1 MESSNRVNMG
11 DYTMKKR
18 VLFLLH
24 DTRVHGGAN
33 SSMFD
38 VLENLTD
45 VDIFVAIPKKNKEMI
60 AYLNQKGY
68 KWFVV
73 SYPGWIYR
81 MYNPWYKKAIRIPQQ
96 FLRQLK
102 LLFVMPQLKKI
113 ITENDIDTIYTNTFC
128 MYVGC
133 LAKKMWNIRHIWH
146 IREYGAE
153 DHGFGIIFGNQ
164 VFLKFINK
172 YTDQIVFIS
181 KSLANKYL
189 SEIENPNKIH
199 VIYDDVSDRYIV
211 KKSCHKGNIN
221 ILVAGLIQVGKG
233 QMEIVKAFELA
244 SKKIPTIKL
253 FIAGET
259 GSAYYKDV
267 KRYVDEHQLTE
278 KVKFLGFVTNM
289 NELRSRMDIGVVAS
303 RSEAFG
309 RVTIEG
315 MLAHMAM
322 IGADAA
328 GTSELIEDGKTGLL
342 YKPGDTEALAEKIVQ
357 LSIERDKMNQIQN
370 DGFKYAKNRYT
381 NHNCA
386 KEIENL
392 LMREKI

>member
-1 MESSNRVNMG
+1 
-11 DYTMKKR
+11 MKKR

-38 VLENLTD
+38 VLENLTN
-45 VDIFVAIPKKNKEMI
+45 VDIFVAIPKKNEEMI

-68 KWFVV
+68 KWFVI

-96 FLRQLK
+96 FLRQFK
-102 LLFVMPQLKKI
+102 LFFVMPQLKKI
-113 ITENDIDTIYTNTFC
+113 ITENNIDTIYTNTFC
-128 MYVGC
+128 IYVGC
-133 LAKKMWNIRHIWH
+133 LAKKMWNVRHVWH

-153 DHGFGIIFGNQ
+153 DHGFGIIFGNH
-164 VFLKFINK
+164 VFLKFLNE

-189 SEIENPNKIH
+189 SDIDDKSKVH
-199 VIYDDVSDRYIV
+199 VIYDDVSNRYIV
-211 KKSCHKGNIN
+211 EKSSHEGNIN
-221 ILVAGLIQVGKG
+221 ILVAGLIQAGKG

-244 SKKIPTIKL
+244 SKKAPALKL

-267 KRYVDEHQLTE
+267 KQYVDKHKLTE
-278 KVKFLGFVTNM
+278 KVEFLGFVTNM
-289 NELRSRMDIGVVAS
+289 NELRSQMDIGIVAS

-328 GTSELIEDGKTGLL
+328 GTSELITDSKTGLL
-342 YKPGDTEALAEKIVQ
+342 YEPGNIEE
-357 LSIERDKMNQIQN
+357 LSERMILLCLDSNKRQQIQEN
-370 DGFKYAKNRYT
+370 GFKYAKDEYT

-386 KEIENL
+386 KQIEGL
-392 LMREKI
+392 LV

>member
-1 MESSNRVNMG
+1 
-11 DYTMKKR
+11 MKKR

-38 VLENLTD
+38 VLENLTN
-45 VDIFVAIPKKNKEMI
+45 VDIFVAIPKKNEEMI

-68 KWFVV
+68 KWFVI

-96 FLRQLK
+96 FLRQFK
-102 LLFVMPQLKKI
+102 LFFVMPQLKKI
-113 ITENDIDTIYTNTFC
+113 VTENNIDTIYTNTFC
-128 MYVGC
+128 MYIGC
-133 LAKKMWNIRHIWH
+133 LAKKMWNVRHVWH

-153 DHGFGIIFGNQ
+153 DHGFGIIFGNH
-164 VFLKFINK
+164 VFLKFLNE

-189 SEIENPNKIH
+189 SAIDDKSKVH
-199 VIYDDVSDRYIV
+199 VIYDDVSNRYIV
-211 KKSCHKGNIN
+211 EKSSHEGNIN
-221 ILVAGLIQVGKG
+221 ILVAGLIQAGKG

-244 SKKIPTIKL
+244 SKKVPVLKL

-259 GSAYYKDV
+259 GSAYYKNV
-267 KRYVDEHQLTE
+267 KQYVDEHKLTE
-278 KVKFLGFVTNM
+278 KVEFLGFVTNM
-289 NELRSRMDIGVVAS
+289 NELRSQMDIGIVAS

-328 GTSELIEDGKTGLL
+328 GTSELMENGKTGLL
-342 YKPGDTEALAEKIVQ
+342 YKPGDINALAEKIVL
-357 LSIERDKMNQIQN
+357 LSTEQEIRYQIQDN
-370 DGFKYAKNRYT
+370 GFKYAKKRYA

-386 KEIENL
+386 KEIETL
-392 LMREKI
+392 LMS

>member
-1 MESSNRVNMG
+1 
-11 DYTMKKR
+11 MKKR
-18 VLFLLH
+18 VLFLSH

-38 VLENLTD
+38 VLENLTNA
-45 VDIFVAIPKKNKEMI
+45 DIFVAIPKKNEEMI
-60 AYLNQKGY
+60 AYLNQRGY

-73 SYPGWIYR
+73 SYPVWIYR
-81 MYNPWYKKAIRIPQQ
+81 MYNPWYKKAIRVPQQ
-96 FLRQLK
+96 FLQQLK

-133 LAKKMWNIRHIWH
+133 LAKKMWNVRHIWH

-153 DHGFGIIFGNQ
+153 DHGFGIIFGNH
-164 VFLKFINK
+164 VFLKFLNE

-189 SEIENPNKIH
+189 PKIEGKSKVH
-199 VIYDDVSDRYIV
+199 VIYDDVSNRYIV
-211 KKSCHKGNIN
+211 ERSSHEGNIN
-221 ILVAGLIQVGKG
+221 ILVAGLIQAGKG
-233 QMEIVKAFELA
+233 QLEIVKAFELA
-244 SKKIPTIKL
+244 SKKVSTLKL

-259 GSAYYKDV
+259 GSEYYKDV
-267 KRYVDEHQLTE
+267 KRYVDEHKLTE
-278 KVKFLGFVTNM
+278 KVEFLGFVTNM
-289 NELRSRMDIGVVAS
+289 NQLRSHMDIGVVAS

-328 GTSELIEDGKTGLL
+328 GTSELITDSETGLL
-342 YKPGDTEALAEKIVQ
+342 YEPGNIEELSEKII
-357 LSIERDKMNQIQN
+357 LLCLDSNKRRQIQEN
-370 DGFKYAKNRYT
+370 GFKYAKDAYT

-386 KEIENL
+386 KQIEKL
-392 LMREKI
+392 LE

>member
-1 MESSNRVNMG
+1 MENFQLGNMG
-11 DYTMKKR
+11 ENMMKRR

-38 VLENLTD
+38 VLDNLNGIE
-45 VDIFVAIPKKNKEMI
+45 IFVAIPNRNEEMI

-68 KWFVV
+68 KWFVI

-81 MYNPWYKKAIRIPQQ
+81 IYNPWYKKVIRIPQQ
-96 FLRQLK
+96 FLRQFR
-102 LLFVMPQLKKI
+102 LLSVMPQLKKI
-113 ITENDIDTIYTNTFC
+113 IKENNIDTIYTNTFC

-133 LAKKMWNIRHIWH
+133 LAKKMWNVRHIWH

-153 DHGFGIIFGNQ
+153 DHGFGIIFGNHI
-164 VFLKFINK
+164 FLKLLNK
-172 YTDQIVFIS
+172 YTDQIIFIS

-189 SEIENPNKIH
+189 TEIEDKSKVH

-211 KKSCHKGNIN
+211 KKSEHNDSIN
-221 ILVAGLIQVGKG
+221 ILVAGLIQAGKG
-233 QMEIVKAFELA
+233 QLEVVKAFEQA
-244 SKKIPTIKL
+244 AQKVSTMKL

-259 GSAYYKDV
+259 GSAYYKNV
-267 KRYVDEHQLTE
+267 KQYVDEHHLVD
-278 KVKFLGFVTNM
+278 KVEFLGFVTNM
-289 NELRSRMDIGVVAS
+289 NDLRSRMDIGVVAS

-328 GTSELIEDGKTGLL
+328 GTSELITDGETGLL
-342 YKPGDTEALAEKIVQ
+342 YEPGNIEE
-357 LSIERDKMNQIQN
+357 LSQKMLLLCQDSITRKQIQGN
-370 DGFKYAKNRYT
+370 GFTYAKDTYT

-386 KEIENL
+386 KEIKRL
-392 LMREKI
+392 LI

>member
-1 MESSNRVNMG
+1 MENFQIGNMG
-11 DYTMKKR
+11 DKTMKRR

-38 VLENLTD
+38 VLDNLNN
-45 VDIFVAIPKKNKEMI
+45 VDIFVAIPKNDEEMTE
-60 AYLNQKGY
+60 YLNQKGY
-68 KWFVV
+68 KWFVI

-81 MYNPWYKKAIRIPQQ
+81 IYNPWYKKVIRVPQQ
-96 FLRQLK
+96 FLRQFRLF
-102 LLFVMPQLKKI
+102 FVMPQLNKI
-113 ITENDIDTIYTNTFC
+113 LAENNIDTIYTNTFC
-128 MYVGC
+128 MYIGC

-153 DHGFGIIFGNQ
+153 DHGFGIIFGNHMFMK
-164 VFLKFINK
+164 FLNN
-172 YTDQIVFIS
+172 YTDQIIYIS

-189 SEIENPNKIH
+189 TEIEDKSKVH
-199 VIYDDVSDRYIV
+199 VIYDDVSERYIV
-211 KKSCHKGNIN
+211 KNSKHDDNIN
-221 ILVAGLIQVGKG
+221 ILVAGLIQAGKG
-233 QMEIVKAFELA
+233 QLEIVKAFERA
-244 SKKIPTIKL
+244 VKKVPTMRL

-259 GSAYYKDV
+259 GSAYYKNV
-267 KRYVDEHQLTE
+267 KQYVNEHQLAD
-278 KVKFLGFVTNM
+278 KVEFLGFVTNM
-289 NELRSRMDIGVVAS
+289 NELRSQMDIGVVAS

-328 GTSELIEDGKTGLL
+328 GTSELIVDDETGLL
-342 YKPGDTEALAEKIVQ
+342 YEPGNIEE
-357 LSIERDKMNQIQN
+357 LSQKMLLLCQNSIKRRQIQEN
-370 DGFKYAKNRYT
+370 GFMYAKDTYT

-386 KEIENL
+386 KEIEGL
-392 LMREKI
+392 LI

>member
-1 MESSNRVNMG
+1 
-11 DYTMKKR
+11 MKKR

-38 VLENLTD
+38 VLENLTN
-45 VDIFVAIPKKNKEMI
+45 VDIYVAIPKKNEEMI

-68 KWFVV
+68 KWFVI

-81 MYNPWYKKAIRIPQQ
+81 IYNPWYKKAIRIPQQ
-96 FLRQLK
+96 FLRQFK

-113 ITENDIDTIYTNTFC
+113 ITENNIDTIYTNTFC

-133 LAKKMWNIRHIWH
+133 LAKKMWNVRHVWH

-153 DHGFGIIFGNQ
+153 DHGFGIIFGNH
-164 VFLKFINK
+164 VFLKFLNE

-189 SEIENPNKIH
+189 SEIGDKSKVH
-199 VIYDDVSDRYIV
+199 VIYDDVSNRYIV
-211 KKSCHKGNIN
+211 EKSSHEGNIN
-221 ILVAGLIQVGKG
+221 ILVAGLIQAGKG

-244 SKKIPTIKL
+244 SKKAPTLKL
-253 FIAGET
+253 FIAGEI

-267 KRYVDEHQLTE
+267 KQYVDEHKLTE
-278 KVKFLGFVTNM
+278 KVEFLGFVTNM
-289 NELRSRMDIGVVAS
+289 NELRSQMDIGIVAS

-342 YKPGDTEALAEKIVQ
+342 YKPGDINALAEQILL
-357 LSIERDKMNQIQN
+357 LSTDRDKINRIQN
-370 DGFKYAKNRYT
+370 DGFEYAKTTYT
-381 NHNCA
+381 NHKCA
-386 KEIENL
+386 KEIELL
-392 LMREKI
+392 LMR

>member
-1 MESSNRVNMG
+1 MENFQLGNMG
-11 DYTMKKR
+11 ENMMKRR

-38 VLENLTD
+38 VLDNLNN
-45 VDIFVAIPKKNKEMI
+45 VDIFVAIPKKNEEMTE
-60 AYLNQKGY
+60 YLDRKGY
-68 KWFVV
+68 KWFVI

-81 MYNPWYKKAIRIPQQ
+81 IYNPWYKKVIRIPQQ
-96 FLRQLK
+96 FLRQFR
-102 LLFVMPQLKKI
+102 LLSVMPQLKKI
-113 ITENDIDTIYTNTFC
+113 IKENNIDTIYTNTFC

-133 LAKKMWNIRHIWH
+133 LAKKMWNVRHIWH

-153 DHGFGIIFGNQ
+153 DHGFGIIFGNHI
-164 VFLKFINK
+164 FLKLLNK
-172 YTDQIVFIS
+172 YTDQIIFIS

-189 SEIENPNKIH
+189 TEIEDKSKVH

-211 KKSCHKGNIN
+211 KKSEHNDSIN
-221 ILVAGLIQVGKG
+221 ILVAGLIQAGKG
-233 QMEIVKAFELA
+233 QLEIVKAFEQA
-244 SKKIPTIKL
+244 AQKVSTMKL

-259 GSAYYKDV
+259 GSAYYKNV
-267 KRYVDEHQLTE
+267 KQYVDEHHLVD
-278 KVKFLGFVTNM
+278 KVEFLGFVTNM
-289 NELRSRMDIGVVAS
+289 NDLRSRMDIGVVAS
-303 RSEAFG
+303 KSEAFG

-328 GTSELIEDGKTGLL
+328 GTSELITDGETGLL
-342 YKPGDTEALAEKIVQ
+342 YEPGNIEE
-357 LSIERDKMNQIQN
+357 LSQKMLLLCKDSIKRKQIQEK
-370 DGFKYAKNRYT
+370 GFTYAKDTYT

-386 KEIENL
+386 KEIAEL
-392 LMREKI
+392 LI

>member
-1 MESSNRVNMG
+1 
-11 DYTMKKR
+11 MKRR

-38 VLENLTD
+38 VLDNLNNIE
-45 VDIFVAIPKKNKEMI
+45 IFVAIPKKNEEMI

-81 MYNPWYKKAIRIPQQ
+81 IYNPWYKKVIRVPQQ
-96 FLRQLK
+96 FLRQVK
-102 LLFVMPQLKKI
+102 LFSVMPRLKKV
-113 ITENDIDTIYTNTFC
+113 ITENNIDTIYTNTFC

-133 LAKKMWNIRHIWH
+133 LAKKMWNVRHIWH

-153 DHGFGIIFGNQ
+153 DHGFGIIFGNHM
-164 VFLKFINK
+164 FLKLLNK
-172 YTDQIVFIS
+172 YTDQIIFIS
-181 KSLANKYL
+181 KSLENKYL
-189 SEIENPNKIH
+189 LDIEDKSKVH
-199 VIYDDVSDRYIV
+199 VIYDDVSERYIV
-211 KKSCHKGNIN
+211 KKSSHEENIN
-221 ILVAGLIQVGKG
+221 ILVAGLIQAGKG
-233 QMEIVKAFELA
+233 QLEIIQAFELA
-244 SKKIPTIKL
+244 LEKVSTIKL
-253 FIAGET
+253 FVAGET
-259 GSAYYKDV
+259 GGAYYKDV
-267 KRYVDEHQLTE
+267 KRYVDEHELTNRVE
-278 KVKFLGFVTNM
+278 FLGFVTNI

-315 MLAHMAM
+315 MLARMAM

-328 GTSELIEDGKTGLL
+328 GTSELITDGENGLL
-342 YKPGDTEALAEKIVQ
+342 YEPGNVEE
-357 LSIERDKMNQIQN
+357 LSQKMLLLCQDSIKRKQIQEN
-370 DGFKYAKNRYT
+370 GFKYAKNTYT

-386 KEIENL
+386 KLIEGIL
-392 LMREKI
+392 SISGEYYD

>member
-1 MESSNRVNMG
+1 MG
-11 DYTMKKR
+11 DYMMKKR

-38 VLENLTD
+38 VLDNLNN
-45 VDIFVAIPKKNKEMI
+45 VDIFVAIPKKDEEMTE
-60 AYLNQKGY
+60 YLNQKGY
-68 KWFVV
+68 KWFVI

-81 MYNPWYKKAIRIPQQ
+81 IYNPWYKKVIRVPQQ
-96 FLRQLK
+96 FLRQFRLIS
-102 LLFVMPQLKKI
+102 VMPQLKKI
-113 ITENDIDTIYTNTFC
+113 IAENNIDTIYTNTFC

-153 DHGFGIIFGNQ
+153 DHGFGIIFGNH
-164 VFLKFINK
+164 VFLKLLNK
-172 YTDQIVFIS
+172 YTDQIIFIS

-189 SEIENPNKIH
+189 TEIEDKSKVH

-211 KKSCHKGNIN
+211 KKSKHDDYIN
-221 ILVAGLIQVGKG
+221 ILVAGLIQAGKG
-233 QMEIVKAFELA
+233 QLEIVKAFEQA
-244 SKKIPTIKL
+244 AQRMSTMKL

-259 GSAYYKDV
+259 GSTYYKAV
-267 KRYVDEHQLTE
+267 KQYVDEHQLSD
-278 KVKFLGFVTNM
+278 KVEFLGFVTNM
-289 NELRSRMDIGVVAS
+289 NELRSHMDIGVVAS

-328 GTSELIEDGKTGLL
+328 GTSELITDGETGLL
-342 YKPGDTEALAEKIVQ
+342 YEPGNIEE
-357 LSIERDKMNQIQN
+357 LSQKMLLLCQDSIRRRQIQEN
-370 DGFKYAKNRYT
+370 GYMYAKDTYT

-386 KEIENL
+386 KKIEGL
-392 LMREKI
+392 LI

>member
-1 MESSNRVNMG
+1 M
-11 DYTMKKR
+11 
-18 VLFLLH
+18 LH

-38 VLENLTD
+38 VLDNLNN
-45 VDIFVAIPKKNKEMI
+45 VDIFVAIPKKNEEMI

-73 SYPGWIYR
+73 SSPGWIYR
-81 MYNPWYKKAIRIPQQ
+81 IYNPWYKKVIRVPQQ
-96 FLRQLK
+96 FLRQFK
-102 LLFVMPQLKKI
+102 LLSVMPQLKKI
-113 ITENDIDTIYTNTFC
+113 ITENNIDTIYTNTFC

-133 LAKKMWNIRHIWH
+133 LAKKMWNVRHIWH

-153 DHGFGIIFGNQ
+153 DHGFGIIFGNH
-164 VFLKFINK
+164 VFLKLLNK
-172 YTDQIVFIS
+172 YTDQIIFIS

-189 SEIENPNKIH
+189 PEIEDKSKVH

-211 KKSCHKGNIN
+211 KKSGHEENIN
-221 ILVAGLIQVGKG
+221 ILVAGLIQAGKG
-233 QMEIVKAFELA
+233 QLEIVKAFELA
-244 SKKIPTIKL
+244 SKKVPTIKL

-259 GSAYYKDV
+259 GSTYYKEV
-267 KRYVDEHQLTE
+267 KRYVVEHQLSG
-278 KVKFLGFVTNM
+278 KVEFLGFVTNM

-315 MLAHMAM
+315 MLAQMAM

-328 GTSELIEDGKTGLL
+328 GTSELITDGETGLL
-342 YKPGDTEALAEKIVQ
+342 YEPGNIEE
-357 LSIERDKMNQIQN
+357 LSRKMILLCQDSKKRKQIQES
-370 DGFKYAKNRYT
+370 GFKYAKDTYT

-386 KEIENL
+386 EQIEEL
-392 LMREKI
+392 LI